1 MKNVTRR
8 KFLASTS
15 LFSFVGLAGFVPF
28 LQSNKKKNKN
38 KKEKEMFVHHVYFW
52 LKNPASEADRK
63 KLLEG
68 LNSLKSIET
77 IKQVHIGKPA
87 NTDRDV
93 IDTSYDFSLLLI
105 FDNLEDQEV
114 YQEHP
119 THLAFVDK
127 YASLWSKVIVY
138 DSVNA

>member
-8 KFLASTS
+8 KFLANTS
-15 LFSFVGLAGFVPF
+15 LFSFVGLAGFAPF

-68 LNSLKSIET
+68 LNSLKPIET
-77 IKQVHIGKPA
+77 IKQIHVGKPA

-119 THLAFVDK
+119 IHLAFVDK
-127 YASLWSKVIVY
+127 YASLWSKVVVY

>member
-8 KFLASTS
+8 KFLANTS
-15 LFSFVGLAGFVPF
+15 LFSFVGLAGFMPF
-28 LQSNKKKNKN
+28 LQSNKKKN

-52 LKNPASEADRK
+52 LKNTDSDADRK

-68 LNSLKSIET
+68 LNSLKPIET

-87 NTDRDV
+87 DTDRDV
-93 IDTSYDFSLLLI
+93 IENTYDFSLLLI

-114 YQEHP
+114 YQKHP
-119 THLAFVDK
+119 IHLEFVDK

-138 DSVNA
+138 DSINA

>member
-8 KFLASTS
+8 KFLANTS
-15 LFSFVGLAGFVPF
+15 LFSFVGLAGFMPF
-28 LQSNKKKNKN
+28 LQSNKKKN

-52 LKNPASEADRK
+52 LKNTDSDADRK

-68 LNSLKSIET
+68 LNSLKPIET

-87 NTDRDV
+87 DTDRDV
-93 IDTSYDFSLLLI
+93 IENTYDFSLLLI

-114 YQEHP
+114 YQKHP
-119 THLAFVDK
+119 IHLEFVDK

>member
-1 MKNVTRR
+1 MKNVSRR
-8 KFLASTS
+8 KFLTNTS
-15 LFSFVGLAGFVPF
+15 FFSFIGFAGFLPF
-28 LQSNKKKNKN
+28 LQPNKKKI

-52 LKNPASEADRK
+52 LKNTNSEADRK

-68 LNSLKSIET
+68 LNSLKPIET
-77 IKQVHIGKPA
+77 IKQIHIGKPA
-87 NTDRDV
+87 DTDRDV
-93 IDTSYDFSLLLI
+93 IENTYDFSLLLI

-119 THLAFVDK
+119 IHLAFVDK

-138 DSVNA
+138 DSINA